1 MNIEGLIKNL
11 PNEIFDDEYVSS
23 NHTLFELY
31 KEEYSLVKYLRKK
44 MLAAKIVNSEDLE
57 SNIREEL
64 SIYDGGT
71 LMFKQNQFGEVTN
84 KLGIMLNTFDEENN
98 NSFNG
103 YTELEQYHTIASTIL
118 KMLPEILIE
127 KMISGSKN

>member
-31 KEEYSLVKYLRKK
+31 KEEYSLAKYLRKK

-71 LMFKQNQFGEVTN
+71 LMFNQNQFGELTN